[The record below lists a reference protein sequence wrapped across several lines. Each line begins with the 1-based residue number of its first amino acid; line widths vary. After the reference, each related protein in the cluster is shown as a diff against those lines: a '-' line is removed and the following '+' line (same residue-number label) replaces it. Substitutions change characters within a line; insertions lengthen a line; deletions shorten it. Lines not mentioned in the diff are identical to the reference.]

1 MQIETPNKVDRSPSF
16 RHGCR
21 NPASKD
27 GMDGVKMM
35 PKRGIANHQVTVP
48 GLDTGIHAG
57 MTVFYNLTEFSNH
70 QGEPKTKR
78 KPKSL

>member
-1 MQIETPNKVDRSPSF
+1 
-16 RHGCR
+16 
-21 NPASKD
+21 
-27 GMDGVKMM
+27 MDGVKMM